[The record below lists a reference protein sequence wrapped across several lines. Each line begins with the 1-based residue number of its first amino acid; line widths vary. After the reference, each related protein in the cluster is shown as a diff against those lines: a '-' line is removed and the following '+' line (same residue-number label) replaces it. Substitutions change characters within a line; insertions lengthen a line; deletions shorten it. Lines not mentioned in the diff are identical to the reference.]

1 MKKLFT
7 ILAIASAIFTSCQKL
22 EQDTYLTVERYML
35 EFAAEGEVRT
45 LNIKTNGNP
54 SIVSP
59 SWISHKIEN
68 SGDEEWIIFLT
79 CSSNETKDTKNGV
92 LKISCDNQRKHI
104 SLRQPSSSSAATDT
118 EKPND
123 NSSADNPG
131 DNPNSVENTSS
142 QVVSHILSMNG
153 KNMLYSISKTDNSV
167 KMTYLENWTSGRVPA
182 ANELKVIEVPNDLL
196 RGFADEKNSVIFHF
210 ATGGSS
216 KINVVDFPMEVVLDK
231 KSISTEIYDLVNGG
245 TKKDTVNF
253 TVICPRPELVKIDFY
268 PKEDKG
274 CYTDCWSYMT
284 NVVDDAFTGNV
295 IICQNYTDFWND
307 ETFYFTLEI
316 NNRISSTNKTVK
328 IPYYSVNNQPGITK
342 EEIRKGLVALYNAC
356 NGKNWTNQKNWL
368 SNKDVAEWE
377 GVEINEN
384 SERYYIEVKQ
394 SKIPIRVFSIDLECN
409 NLSGTIPAEFWNIC
423 GKGCEGINFSRNDLT
438 NNTIPSSFWGE
449 FIGSVN
455 FNQTNIEV
463 SLDDAI
469 KSAKNL
475 SELSFTKTRC
485 IAPTKKFFDTKF
497 PCLRN
502 LFAEF
507 ATPSP
512 LPDNMVN
519 FKYNA
524 PELFMGSFKNVT
536 SYPNNL
542 NEYWTH
548 VYYFLINGKKVAN
561 NPDVVGPGDS
571 IFG

>member
-1 MKKLFT
+1 MKRILLLLLLIAAAASASCKKLE
-7 ILAIASAIFTSCQKL
+7 K
-22 EQDTYLTVERYML
+22 DTYLSIDKYMI
-35 EFAAEGEVRT
+35 EFNSEDGIRT
-45 LNIKTNGNP
+45 LELTTNGTP
-54 SIVSP
+54 SVVTP
-59 SWISHKIEN
+59 SWVSHQIEN
-68 SGDEEWIIFLT
+68 SGDEQWTL
-79 CSSNETKDTKNGV
+79 V
-92 LKISCDNQRKHI
+92 LKCTENTTSDVRNGILRVESGNAWKAV
-104 SLRQPSSSSAATDT
+104 SLRQNQKTQTTP
-118 EKPND
+118 D
-123 NSSADNPG
+123 N
-131 DNPNSVENTSS
+131 NTSDPENNTDGTEDVTP
-142 QVVSHILSMNG
+142 QVISDLLSMNG
-153 KNMLYSISKTDNSV
+153 KNMLYSISKTDRSV
-167 KMTYLENWTSGRVPA
+167 KMTYLENWISGRVPA
-182 ANELKVIEVPNDLL
+182 ADDLKVIEVPNDLL
-196 RGFADEKNSVIFHF
+196 RGFADEKNSVIFYF

-231 KSISTEIYDLVNGG
+231 ESISTEIYDLVNGG

-268 PKEDKG
+268 PKNDKG

-295 IICQNYTDFWND
+295 IICQNYTDFRDD

-356 NGKNWTNQKNWL
+356 NGKSWANQKNWL
-368 SNKDVAEWE
+368 SNKDITEWE

-384 SERYYIEVKQ
+384 SELYYIEVKQ
-394 SKIPIRVFSIDLECN
+394 SKIPIRVFSVDLESN

-449 FIGSVN
+449 FIGSIN

-469 KSAKNL
+469 KCAKSL
-475 SELSFTKTRC
+475 SELNFKKTKC

-524 PELFMGSFKNVT
+524 PELFMGSFENVI

-548 VYYFLINGKKVAN
+548 VYWFYINGKKVVN